1 MKKVYV
7 VLKEED
13 WFYDDKYSYINVFN
27 SLDSA
32 KTYLQEYLEIMLA
45 ELEDDYGEGFQDDI
59 EINDYRKD
67 GDSEDVVSIFMEDS
81 YYIRLSIEEHDVMSM
96 E

>member
-1 MKKVYV
+1 MNKVYV

-27 SLDSA
+27 SLESA
-32 KTYLQEYLEIMLA
+32 KTYLQEYLEVMLA

-67 GDSEDVVSIFMEDS
+67 GDSEDVVSVFMEDA

-96 E
+96 K

>member
-1 MKKVYV
+1 MNKVYII
-7 VLKEED
+7 LKEED
-13 WFYDDKYSYINVFN
+13 WFYDDKYSSVTVFN
-27 SLDSA
+27 SLESA
-32 KTYLQEYLEIMLA
+32 KIYLQEYLEVMLA

-59 EINDYRKD
+59 EINDYRTD
-67 GDSEDVVSIFMEDS
+67 GDPEDVVSVYMEDS